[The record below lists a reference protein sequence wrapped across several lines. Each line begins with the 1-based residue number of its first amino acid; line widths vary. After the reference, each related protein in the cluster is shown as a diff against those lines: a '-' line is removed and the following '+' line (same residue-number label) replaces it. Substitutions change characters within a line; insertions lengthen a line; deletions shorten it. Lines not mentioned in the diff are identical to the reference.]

1 MAIVFDEIPDKKPSQ
16 RTQVEPGQYLG
27 TVVKAEMLTGKSSGN
42 EFLSVAF
49 KLEKGGFVNEA
60 FTDNEKPFNQ
70 WKIGRLCKACGV
82 SLVGEFQLK
91 DLTKVIKGKEVL
103 LDVTMNDRGYPSIDY
118 SGNNDGMY
126 STNATALEQ
135 AQESDDAEV
144 DAAIADQDD
153 EF

>member
-1 MAIVFDEIPDKKPSQ
+1 MAIIFDEMPDKKPSQ
-16 RTQVEPGQYLG
+16 RTQVEPGQYSA
-27 TVVKAEMLTGKSSGN
+27 TVVKAEMLTGKASGN

-49 KLEKGGFVNEA
+49 KLDKGGFVNEA

-82 SLVGEFQLK
+82 SLVGEFHLK

-103 LDVTMNDRGYPSIDY
+103 LDVTMNDRGYPSVDY
-118 SGNNDGMY
+118 SGDNEGMY
-126 STNATALEQ
+126 PANAATLEE

-144 DAAIADQDD
+144 EAAIANEDD